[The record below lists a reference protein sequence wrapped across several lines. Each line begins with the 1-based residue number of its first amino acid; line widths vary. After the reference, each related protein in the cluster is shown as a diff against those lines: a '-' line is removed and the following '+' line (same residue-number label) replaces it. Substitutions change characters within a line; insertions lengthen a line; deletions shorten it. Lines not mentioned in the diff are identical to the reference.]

1 MLAAVIL
8 LTPLGGLAAA
18 AGVLSF
24 AAGIFAYRRVR
35 AVRDA
40 LGLAAPRHGPDVVT
54 FAALAATF
62 VLVGVAAAQP
72 ALSHDTAQR
81 VRKDAAALFVLDT
94 SRSMAASV
102 GPTELTRLARA
113 KSAAM
118 ALRAAIPDVESGVS
132 TLTDRVLPNLL
143 PVADTAS
150 FDATVERAVGIE
162 QPPPRS
168 TGLRATTYGVLG
180 AIPAAGF
187 FAASAKHRAIVLL
200 TDGESRPFDPGAL
213 GRALDG
219 IGVVI
224 VRFWDRH
231 ESVFEASG
239 RPEVAYR
246 PDPSAPAVL
255 DALAAATGGRVFG
268 EADLGRAS
276 RQLRMLFGRGPTTP
290 TLARAHRET
299 SLAPYAALGALAPLA
314 FLLWRPSIRRAPR
327 QPGVREPS

>member
-1 MLAAVIL
+1 LTLGAVIL
-8 LTPLGGLAAA
+8 LTPLGALTVAVVLVPFAAA
-18 AGVLSF
+18 AI
-24 AAGIFAYRRVR
+24 AGRRAR
-35 AVRDA
+35 TVRDA
-40 LGLAAPRHGPDVVT
+40 LGLAAPRRGTDVGGL
-54 FAALAATF
+54 AALAATF

-72 ALSHDTAQR
+72 ALSHDTVQR

-102 GPTELTRLARA
+102 GAAGRTRLARA
-113 KSAAM
+113 KSAAT
-118 ALRAAIPDVESGVS
+118 ALRAAIPGVESGVA

-168 TGLRATTYGVLG
+168 TGVRATTYGALG
-180 AIPAAGF
+180 PIPAAGF
-187 FAASAKHRAIVLL
+187 FPGSAKHRAIVLL
-200 TDGESRPFDPGAL
+200 TDGESQPFDPGAL

-219 IGVVI
+219 IHVVI

-246 PDPSAPAVL
+246 PDPSAPGVL
-255 DALAAATGGRVFG
+255 DTLAAATGGRVFG

-276 RQLRMLFGRGPTTP
+276 AQLRAVFGHGPTAP
-290 TLARAHRET
+290 TVARARRET
-299 SLAPYAALGALAPLA
+299 VLAPYAALAALVPLA
-314 FLLWRPSIRRAPR
+314 FLFWQRRGR
-327 QPGVREPS
+327 RV

>member
-1 MLAAVIL
+1 MLGAVIL

-18 AGVLSF
+18 AVLLPF
-24 AAGIFAYRRVR
+24 AAGAIAFRRVR

-40 LGLAAPRHGPDVVT
+40 LGLLAPRHGTDVV
-54 FAALAATF
+54 ALVALAATF

-102 GPTELTRLARA
+102 GPTGRTRLARA

-118 ALRAAIPDVESGVS
+118 ALRATIPDVESGVA

-143 PVADTAS
+143 PVADAAS

-168 TGLRATTYGVLG
+168 TGVRATTYGALA
-180 AIPAAGF
+180 AIPRAGF
-187 FAASAKHRAIVLL
+187 FAGSAKHRAIVLL
-200 TDGESRPFDPGAL
+200 TDGESQPFDPGAL

-219 IGVVI
+219 VGVVI

-231 ESVFEASG
+231 ESIFEPSG
-239 RPEVAYR
+239 RPESAYR
-246 PDPSAPAVL
+246 PDPSAPATL
-255 DALAAATGGRVFG
+255 DALAAATGGRVYG

-276 RQLRMLFGRGPTTP
+276 TQLRTLFGRGPTTP
-290 TLARAHRET
+290 TLARARRET
-299 SLAPYAALGALAPLA
+299 SLAPYVALGALVPLA
-314 FLLWRPSIRRAPR
+314 FLLWRPRLRRNPVSR
-327 QPGVREPS
+327 VT

>member
-18 AGVLSF
+18 VVLVPI
-24 AAGIFAYRRVR
+24 AAGAIAYRRVR
-35 AVRDA
+35 ALRNT
-40 LGLAAPRHGPDVVT
+40 LGLAAPRRSRDVVAFT
-54 FAALAATF
+54 ALAATF

-72 ALSHDTAQR
+72 ALSHDTVQR

-94 SRSMAASV
+94 SRSMAASA
-102 GPTELTRLARA
+102 GPTGRTRLARA
-113 KSAAM
+113 KSAAT
-118 ALRAAIPDVESGVS
+118 ALRAAIPGIESGVA

-168 TGLRATTYGVLG
+168 TGVRATTYEALG
-180 AIPAAGF
+180 AIPAVGF
-187 FAASAKHRAIVLL
+187 FAGSAKHRAIVLL
-200 TDGESRPFDPGAL
+200 TDGESQPFDPGAL
-213 GRALDG
+213 GRALNG
-219 IGVVI
+219 TSVVI

-239 RPEVAYR
+239 RPEGAYR
-246 PDPSAPAVL
+246 PDPSASTML

-276 RQLRMLFGRGPTTP
+276 TQLRALFGHGPTTR
-290 TLARAHRET
+290 TLARARRET
-299 SLAPYAALGALAPLA
+299 SLAPYAALGALVPLV
-314 FLLWRPSIRRAPR
+314 FLFWRPKIRRAPASR
-327 QPGVREPS
+327 VV